1 MAFYDDEKA
10 LLHSR
15 SERERKKRLIYL
27 YIRQQ
32 SVAVFR
38 FFRRRKAIGE
48 TSTIISIGVR
58 TCKDLRATE
67 SARALPPSTSSYVH
81 QRPSSSSSR
90 SPPSLSFFFCSQH
103 LTADK
108 RRWDPGQ
115 SLLLLLVLFAHVIRC
130 SVARP
135 RSPPFSLLHP
145 RRDIHRLLLLLLP
158 IFFFFFFVCAWAIF
172 LFPLPSR
179 YRRSMKGE
187 REREREKKKDYE
199 TVKRVAHGRLL
210 LNQLVASCPNLF
222 QRCT

>member
-1 MAFYDDEKA
+1 MENSNSSRGLLGRRGLLAFYDDEKA

-90 SPPSLSFFFCSQH
+90 SPPSLSFFLLATSNSRQKKMGPGPKSSSSSGPFCSCHSVQCGA
-103 LTADK
+103 TSFPFFFSSPSSK
-108 RRWDPGQ
+108 RHP
-115 SLLLLLVLFAHVIRC
+115 
-130 SVARP
+130 
-135 RSPPFSLLHP
+135 SPPPSP
-145 RRDIHRLLLLLLP
+145 PSNLLLLLLR
-158 IFFFFFFVCAWAIF
+158 VCVGH
-172 LFPLPSR
+172 LPLP
-179 YRRSMKGE
+179 
-187 REREREKKKDYE
+187 
-199 TVKRVAHGRLL
+199 VAK
-210 LNQLVASCPNLF
+210 
-222 QRCT
+222 